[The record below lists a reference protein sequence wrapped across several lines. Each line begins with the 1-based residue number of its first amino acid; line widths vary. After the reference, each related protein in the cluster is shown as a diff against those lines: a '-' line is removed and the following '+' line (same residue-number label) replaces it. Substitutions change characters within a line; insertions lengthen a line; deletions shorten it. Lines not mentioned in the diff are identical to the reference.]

1 MTQSSGVSSRR
12 WLAALLVGF
21 ACGYAAMWLVDG
33 IARLFT
39 GHAGSGWVATFEFFM
54 LIFTAGAV
62 YKAMTD
68 HFARTAPPL
77 EPPLVEMLD
86 TGDTTDS

>member
-1 MTQSSGVSSRR
+1 MSLRQ

-39 GHAGSGWVATFEFFM
+39 DDAGTGWVAVLELFM
-54 LIFTAGAV
+54 LTFTAGAV
-62 YKAMTD
+62 YKAMKD
-68 HFARTAPPL
+68 RFARQAPPL
-77 EPPLVEMLD
+77 EPPLAEMLD
-86 TGDTTDS
+86 TSETTDS